1 MNSLKDLSIYNQ
13 ILQLRAAFLIN
24 KTLLHNRYVQ
34 FLSYVEAYLE
44 HYQTSVKEIL
54 TKMAKG

>member
-1 MNSLKDLSIYNQ
+1 MNSFKDLSIYNQ
-13 ILQLRAAFLIN
+13 ILQLRVAFLIN

-34 FLSYVEAYLE
+34 LLSYVEAYLE
-44 HYQTSVKEIL
+44 HYQTSVKEIF